1 MKNFG
6 LVLQARSSSKRFP
19 RKIYKQIDKKST
31 LEILLERI
39 KKIKSLKIIV
49 ATTKYPR
56 DDKIVKLSNKM
67 GVFIFRGVERDVL
80 SRYYYCAK
88 EYNLKYIIRLT
99 GDCPLIDPS
108 LVKKMINIYKKSNVD
123 YLSNTVPINKSRYP
137 NGSDIEIFSMKALR
151 KSFLLCKNLFDR
163 EHVTNFFYKEKI
175 FRTKILKPKF
185 DYSNFRYTLDYPK
198 DMVNIKKIYNYLN
211 KNNLS
216 GTTIQIVR
224 FLKNIKSI

>member
-1 MKNFG
+1 MKNYG
-6 LVLQARSSSKRFP
+6 IVLQARSSSKRFP

-49 ATTKYPR
+49 ATTNYSK

-67 GVFIFRGVERDVL
+67 GVLIFRGVERDVL

-88 EYNLKYIIRLT
+88 RYKLKYIIRLT
-99 GDCPLIDPS
+99 GDCPLIDPG
-108 LVKKMINIYKKSNVD
+108 LIKKMINIFKNSKVD

-137 NGSDIEIFSMKALR
+137 NGSDIEIFSMKAL
-151 KSFLLCKNLFDR
+151 KKNFQYCKNPFDR
-163 EHVTNFFYKEKI
+163 EHVTNFFYKKK
-175 FRTKILKPKF
+175 FFKTKILKPKF

-216 GTTIQIVR
+216 GTTIQIVK
-224 FLKNIKSI
+224 FLKSIKST

>member
-1 MKNFG
+1 MKDFG
-6 LVLQARSSSKRFP
+6 IVLQARSNSKRFP
-19 RKIYKQIDKKST
+19 RKIYKLIDKKST

-39 KKIKSLKIIV
+39 KKIKPLKIIV
-49 ATTKYPR
+49 ATTNYPR
-56 DDKIVKLSNKM
+56 DDKIVKISNKM

-88 EYNLKYIIRLT
+88 KYKLKYIIRLT
-99 GDCPLIDPS
+99 GDCPLIDPG
-108 LVKKMINIYKKSNVD
+108 LIKKMINIFKYSKVD

-137 NGSDIEIFSMKALR
+137 NGSDIEIFSMKAL
-151 KSFLLCKNLFDR
+151 KKNFQYCKNLFDR
-163 EHVTNFFYKEKI
+163 EHVTNFFYKKKFFKI
-175 FRTKILKPKF
+175 KILKPKF

-216 GTTIQIVR
+216 GTTIQIVQ
-224 FLKNIKSI
+224 FLKSIKST